1 MLKSGVTAAVVT
13 LGCRVN
19 QAESSVIEGTLRHHG
34 IAIIPVE
41 EKPSFC
47 IINTCTVT
55 GKSDANS
62 RQIIRRAAREGS
74 RVIVTGCYSQLNRD
88 DVLRMDGVDHVVPI
102 ENKEKIVG
110 IVLGQETEALYQFH
124 DRARPYLKVQD
135 GCNFACSYCA
145 VPMARGRS
153 RSLSPESA
161 VERAGMIEAEGYH
174 EIVLTGIHLGSY
186 GRDLSEQTSLA
197 KLLKNI
203 IKRTGIR
210 RIRLSS
216 LEINEVDD
224 ELLEVLHDERVCRH
238 LHLPLQSGSNAVLA
252 MMNRNYSADH
262 FTRKMTA
269 ITDMFRDIAIGSDV
283 IVGFP
288 GERNED
294 FEDTCRMVEELPF
307 AYLHIF
313 PYSPRAGTAAAKM
326 RRTVP
331 NAEVTERAAALKRLS
346 RGKRELYAKT
356 HLNRTLDVIA
366 EEDDGQGH
374 TLGTASNYLKIRV
387 SGDDV
392 QRGTLIFVRPT
403 EIESSTLTGFVVA

>member
-1 MLKSGVTAAVVT
+1 
-13 LGCRVN
+13 
-19 QAESSVIEGTLRHHG
+19 
-34 IAIIPVE
+34 
-41 EKPSFC
+41 
-47 IINTCTVT
+47 
-55 GKSDANS
+55 
-62 RQIIRRAAREGS
+62 
-74 RVIVTGCYSQLNRD
+74 
-88 DVLRMDGVDHVVPI
+88 
-102 ENKEKIVG
+102 
-110 IVLGQETEALYQFH
+110 
-124 DRARPYLKVQD
+124 
-135 GCNFACSYCA
+135 
-145 VPMARGRS
+145 
-153 RSLSPESA
+153 
-161 VERAGMIEAEGYH
+161 MIEAGGYH